1 MGRIHPDT
9 GNTRTTSWFHNSTGS
24 FWLRQGLKIQA
35 VFVFVSI
42 ELGVLECKSLFCLV
56 QIVWKLVMRWYT
68 KKMFWSF
75 LVLLNEWETLIW
87 PQRIWLGGKT
97 YLMNGCCQTKR
108 LKPPLFWKLPILLL
122 LTQLNFLK
130 FIHPREESE
139 GTRPPARLDVGS
151 LTNTTR
157 SPGRGI
163 FVFSLS
169 ANGAFLHQISSAPGT
184 VSDRTGERGLRWNT
198 RSI

>member
-9 GNTRTTSWFHNSTGS
+9 GNTRTTSWFHNSTCS

-35 VFVFVSI
+35 VLKWI
-42 ELGVLECKSLFCLV
+42 E
-56 QIVWKLVMRWYT
+56 
-68 KKMFWSF
+68 
-75 LVLLNEWETLIW
+75 LNEWETLIW